1 VNFDGMDSA
10 RTARETQEAPPR
22 RRVPGWA
29 ADVPGAEGWTLAG
42 VAAVWRR
49 RWPLLAGICAG
60 CVLLAALYCVV
71 KTPQFASTGT
81 VELEQN
87 QGDSF
92 GLQTSVMGAP
102 ANATQDALESHVML
116 ETQVDILKSDT
127 LALRV
132 IGQLGLERTPGYF
145 GHKPGGWHLPG
156 WVAFWRHPLEPLS
169 VPLADAPD
177 RRYVALKIFHQHL
190 TVKAVD
196 GTRLIEVSYRDESPE
211 RAAAVVNALMQAL
224 MSYGFE
230 ARSSETAQ
238 ATHWLGGQLAE
249 LKTQTEALQARALQL
264 QRETGMFGDDE
275 QNNIMLARL
284 SALNQT
290 LAADEADRILKQ
302 AIYRTAES
310 GDPEM
315 ISDLGGNAAQSTG
328 VQNSLALIQT
338 LRAQEAKV
346 QAQIAL
352 DNDRYGARFP
362 EMAELNSELASVK
375 GSIAQEVHRLGERA
389 KTDYLIAARTE
400 ASAQADFDQQKAL
413 VNQLNDKAVAYALA
427 KQEADTSRNLYE
439 GLLAKLKEA
448 GILEGL
454 ASTNMHVVNPGR
466 VPPVDHP
473 ASPNFKKDEAIALAG
488 GLLLGLLA
496 MAWGELADRRL
507 YGRCETEKLLGEPL
521 LAVIPLASGAGPR
534 WRAAL
539 EELRM
544 RWRPKAGRRT
554 GAMPGVVAVQA
565 SAGSAP
571 PLPVPAAESAGLSE
585 PFRLLRTAVQ
595 TRHSGR
601 RTQVILVTGPAGGEG
616 KSTVAAQL
624 ARAFAWQKSR
634 VLLVEAD
641 FRSAGQEMP
650 LPDGVRGLSGE
661 LQAVSRT
668 DLKESIFRD
677 DALPNLAFLPR
688 GALPESPADLLES
701 VRMKEL
707 IRMWRL
713 DYDYIV
719 LDGPAYLPVADGA
732 VLAQQADAA
741 LLVLRE
747 GHTHRDDAV
756 QSLTQLEQQMAREG
770 AVGVVLNGAEAVK
783 GRAYA
788 MAC

>member
-1 VNFDGMDSA
+1 MDAA
-10 RTARETQEAPPR
+10 RTVREKQEIPPR
-22 RRVPGWA
+22 PRAPYAQMEVQDG
-29 ADVPGAEGWTLAG
+29 EGWTLAG
-42 VAAVWRR
+42 LAAVWRR
-49 RWPLLAGICAG
+49 RWPLLAGMVTA
-60 CVLLAALYCVV
+60 CVVLASLYCAV
-71 KTPQFASTGT
+71 KTPEFASSGT
-81 VELEQN
+81 VEVQQN
-87 QGDSF
+87 RGDSF
-92 GLQTSVMGAP
+92 GLESSVMGAQ
-102 ANATQDALESHVML
+102 ASGTQDALESHVML

-132 IGQLGLERTPGYF
+132 IEQLGLERTPGFF

-156 WVAFWRHPLEPLS
+156 WVTFWRHPLEPLS
-169 VPLADAPD
+169 VPLADAPN

-190 TVKAVD
+190 AVSAVG
-196 GTRLIEVSYRDESPE
+196 GTRLIEVSFRDENPA

-238 ATHWLGGQLAE
+238 ATRWLGSQLAD

-302 AIYRTAES
+302 AIYRTAEG

-346 QAQIAL
+346 QARIAL

-362 EMAELNSELASVK
+362 EMAELHSELASVK

-400 ASAQADFDQQKAL
+400 GSAQADFDRQKAL

-466 VPPVDHP
+466 VPPADHP
-473 ASPNFKKDEAIALAG
+473 SSPNFKKDEALAVAG
-488 GLLLGLLA
+488 GLLMGLLA
-496 MAWGELADRRL
+496 MTWSELADRRL
-507 YGRCETEKLLGEPL
+507 YGKCETEKLLGEPL
-521 LAVIPLASGAGPR
+521 LAVIPRAVAAGPR

-539 EELRM
+539 DGWRM
-544 RWRPKAGRRT
+544 RWLPKVSARKGVL
-554 GAMPGVVAVQA
+554 PGMVEVQA
-565 SAGSAP
+565 GAEGPQA
-571 PLPVPAAESAGLSE
+571 LPVPAAETAGLSE
-585 PFRLLRTAVQ
+585 PFRLLRTAMQ

-641 FRSAGQEMP
+641 FRSAGQEMA
-650 LPDGVRGLSGE
+650 LPAGVRGLSGE

-688 GALPESPADLLES
+688 GALPEYPAELLES

-747 GHTHRDDAV
+747 GQTQREDAV
-756 QSLTQLEQQMAREG
+756 ESLTQLEQQMPREG
-770 AVGVVLNGAEAVK
+770 AVGVVLNGAAA
-783 GRAYA
+783 GRGHAYA